1 MVYSTSEEI
10 GSPSKFYDL
19 LQQASEKMPI
29 ARNHE
34 GSYLTFKSVDGLIFA
49 VDLFVA
55 GFSTVWLDQV
65 CYFTAVSAQDC
76 IDSAAGILAT
86 GYRFSPREFCQSIS
100 TWWDRL
106 VWDSFRLLNSYGS
119 RMRRPHIFAFLP
131 DIPRS
136 IECSSKRSGSF
147 FPSNRHRTSR

>member
-1 MVYSTSEEI
+1 VILFIAIFVFGFMVYSTSEEI

-65 CYFTAVSAQDC
+65 RCLGALFRNLKLTQSQAYWQRAIASRPESSVKAYLLGGIAWYGIPFGFSTAM
-76 IDSAAGILAT
+76 GL
-86 GYRFSPREFCQSIS
+86 G
-100 TWWDRL
+100 
-106 VWDSFRLLNSYGS
+106 
-119 RMRRPHIFAFLP
+119 
-131 DIPRS
+131 
-136 IECSSKRSGSF
+136 K
-147 FPSNRHRTSR
+147 

>member
-1 MVYSTSEEI
+1 VILFIAIFVFGFMVYSTSEEI

-29 ARNHE
+29 DRNHE

-65 CYFTAVSAQDC
+65 CMLRV
-76 IDSAAGILAT
+76 
-86 GYRFSPREFCQSIS
+86 P
-100 TWWDRL
+100 DRHFVL
-106 VWDSFRLLNSYGS
+106 SY
-119 RMRRPHIFAFLP
+119 
-131 DIPRS
+131 
-136 IECSSKRSGSF
+136 
-147 FPSNRHRTSR
+147 T